1 MSIKLVNEVSN
12 YEIVSTSAEDT
23 KEIATFLATQLQAG
37 DVITLEG
44 DLGTGKTTFTK
55 GLAHGLAIKR
65 AVTSPTFTIIKE
77 YKGKLPLYHMDAYRL
92 EYSEEDIGFDEY
104 FYGNGISVV
113 EWPSFIEEYLPT
125 QYLSI
130 LITAQNMETRSIR
143 FIPKGKRYEKI
154 VHNLRNRKQINK

>member
-1 MSIKLVNEVSN
+1 M
-12 YEIVSTSAEDT
+12 YEIISDSELKT
-23 KEIATFLATQLQAG
+23 KSIAAKIAKNLKKG
-37 DVITLEG
+37 SIITLEG
-44 DLGTGKTTFTK
+44 ELGAGKTTFAK
-55 GLAHGLAIKR
+55 GIAEGLGVKR
-65 AVTSPTFTIIKE
+65 KVTSPTFTIIKE